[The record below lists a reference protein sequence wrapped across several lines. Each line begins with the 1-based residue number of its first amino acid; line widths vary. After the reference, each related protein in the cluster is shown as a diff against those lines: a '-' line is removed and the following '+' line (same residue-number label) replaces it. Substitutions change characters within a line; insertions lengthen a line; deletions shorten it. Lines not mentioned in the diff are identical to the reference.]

1 MDCRISIKREGDGF
15 EVRVTDPE
23 IVKTNNTAK
32 GSWQK
37 PETEYMFETWPQ
49 VSAFLD
55 KVVDKAL
62 PVTEYNRAFA
72 QAAKE
77 ALSGK
82 Q

>member
-1 MDCRISIKREGDGF
+1 MDCRISITREGDRF
-15 EVRVTDPE
+15 EVCVSDPE
-23 IVKTNNTAK
+23 IVKANADPQAH
-32 GSWQK
+32 WQD
-37 PETEYMFETWPQ
+37 PENEYTFDTWKQ

-55 KVVDKAL
+55 EIADKAL

-72 QAAKE
+72 QAAEE

>member
-15 EVRVTDPE
+15 EVCVTDPE
-23 IVKTNNTAK
+23 IVKTNNSGK

-37 PETEYMFETWPQ
+37 PETEYAFDTWDQ
-49 VSAFLD
+49 TKTFLD

-77 ALSGK
+77 AASGK
-82 Q
+82 